1 MPFEN
6 STISRYMDYT
16 RKKFFIGI
24 FLCLAL
30 FSLVIISIK
39 IGAADLSFYDIINAL
54 FNRDANGA
62 LIIWN
67 IRIPR
72 ILAAII
78 AGVFMGIEGAVMQ
91 CVLRNPLASPYTMGI
106 SNGYVAL

>member
-1 MPFEN
+1 
-6 STISRYMDYT
+6 MDYT